1 MLRRLL
7 TLGFLLVSGA
17 SIARAFSQDPTL
29 MSPNGP
35 IPSVTG
41 ASEIGGVDAENT
53 CMLCHGNDEGTNLN
67 PPGGSIE
74 VLDVPA
80 HYSPGQ
86 TYSIRVRLSSTLT
99 QSDSNRRWGF
109 QITAVRPSDG
119 GPSGTLIIPASQT
132 TFMRAEDGVENT
144 PWELRHYVMHRF
156 GGVHQG
162 EASPVEWTLDWQA
175 PLTEIGPVFFFVAG
189 NSANGDGS
197 LQDDFIFTGS
207 ASTVPEVTPVAIATW
222 GRLKALYR

>member
-7 TLGFLLVSGA
+7 TLGVLLVSCA
-17 SIARAFSQDPTL
+17 SIARAFSQDPAL

-41 ASEIGGVDAENT
+41 APEIGGVLAENS

-67 PPGGSIE
+67 PPGGAIE
-74 VLDVPA
+74 ILDLPS
-80 HYSPGQ
+80 HYAPGQ

-99 QSDSNRRWGF
+99 ESDLARRWGF

-119 GPSGTLIIPASQT
+119 GPAGTLIIPAAQGA
-132 TFMRAEDGVENT
+132 FLREENGVAQT
-144 PWELRHYVMHRF
+144 PWELRQYVMHRF
-156 GGVHQG
+156 GGLQQG
-162 EASPVEWTLDWQA
+162 VASPVEWTLDWQA
-175 PLTEIGPVFFFVAG
+175 PSTEIEPVFFFVAG

-207 ASTVPEVTPVAIATW
+207 ASTIPQVTPVAIATW